1 MTTALC
7 WYILYILQ
15 YVPSRFDAAADLSL
29 EDSMA
34 FGCDIVAGESKTV
47 DPAPARLPDDFT
59 VDKAPWK
66 SSKGIQRF
74 FHGELCLHGKSQI

>member
-1 MTTALC
+1 MS
-7 WYILYILQ
+7 
-15 YVPSRFDAAADLSL
+15 PSRFDAAADLSL

-59 VDKAPWK
+59 VDKARSK
-66 SSKGIQRF
+66 SSKGIQRLITASSVCT
-74 FHGELCLHGKSQI
+74 GNLRYESQE

>member
-1 MTTALC
+1 MLVHV
-7 WYILYILQ
+7 YLRILQ

-59 VDKAPWK
+59 VDKARSK
-66 SSKGIQRF
+66 SSKRYPKVN
-74 FHGELCLHGKSQI
+74 GEFCLHRKSQI